1 MFLSEQFEFL
11 LQEAGPFEERAMVMG
26 VYDKSFDIFILKFG
40 VSKRVYTDVSFY
52 SNMHLS
58 CYMVSHLHT
67 YVYANEFDTQPLTWF
82 RNQFMENISF
92 CIFLRYKQLHMYMFV
107 LKIIQKYS
115 VKA

>member
-58 CYMVSHLHT
+58 CYMVSHI
-67 YVYANEFDTQPLTWF
+67 Y
-82 RNQFMENISF
+82 I
-92 CIFLRYKQLHMYMFV
+92 HMYMQMN
-107 LKIIQKYS
+107 LIHNH
-115 VKA
+115 

>member
-1 MFLSEQFEFL
+1 MFLSEQLEFL

-58 CYMVSHLHT
+58 CYMVSYLHVHT
-67 YVYANEFDTQPLTWF
+67 YVYANEFDTQPLT
-82 RNQFMENISF
+82 
-92 CIFLRYKQLHMYMFV
+92 
-107 LKIIQKYS
+107 
-115 VKA
+115 

>member
-1 MFLSEQFEFL
+1 M
-11 LQEAGPFEERAMVMG
+11 QEAGPFEERAMVMG

-67 YVYANEFDTQPLTWF
+67 YVYAYQFDTQPLTWF
-82 RNQFMENISF
+82 WNQLMENVSI
-92 CIFLRYKQLHMYMFV
+92 CIFMHNKQLHMYVYVWKM
-107 LKIIQKYS
+107 I
-115 VKA
+115 